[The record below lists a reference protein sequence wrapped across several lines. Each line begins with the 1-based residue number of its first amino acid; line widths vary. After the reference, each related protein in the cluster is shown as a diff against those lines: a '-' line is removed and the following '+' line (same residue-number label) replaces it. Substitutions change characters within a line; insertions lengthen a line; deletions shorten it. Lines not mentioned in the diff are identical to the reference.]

1 MGLYCLIKSR
11 TCRQASGVLSGVQ
24 VIGHSPAIRE
34 TLRLVARMAA
44 CDAPVLIE
52 GETGTG
58 KELAARAIHYQSARK
73 EGPFIPV
80 NCGAIPDS
88 LIESE
93 LFGHRKGAFTD
104 AKDNQPG
111 LVTLAEGGTLFLDE
125 VDALSAKGQVT
136 LLRFLQDQEFRPL
149 GARQVLQGN
158 VRILAASNTSLTLLA
173 DRGSFRAD
181 LLYRLKILCLE
192 LAPLRE
198 RSGDVEEL
206 ATWFLEA
213 CDNRFGMG
221 SKLLHPDALA
231 WMRHYQWP
239 GNIRE
244 LENLLYREYLLSEGP
259 VMRIEPPKGMQ
270 PFPQEPQQE
279 PCSGAVTFHR
289 AKARAVEA
297 FERAYLI
304 GLLGLAGG
312 NVSLAAK
319 LAGKE
324 RRSLGKLLKKYGL
337 GSAPRQKRF
346 SHEDQIQ
353 I

>member
-1 MGLYCLIKSR
+1 M
-11 TCRQASGVLSGVQ
+11 
-24 VIGHSPAIRE
+24 IGQSAAFRE
-34 TLRLVARMAA
+34 SARLVARMAT

-58 KELAARAIHYQSARK
+58 KELAARAIHYQSSRK
-73 EGPFIPV
+73 DGPFIPV

-104 AKDNQPG
+104 AKDHQPG
-111 LVTLAEGGTLFLDE
+111 LVTLAESGTLFLDE
-125 VDALSAKGQVT
+125 VDALSTKGQVT

-149 GARQVLQGN
+149 GSRRMEQGN
-158 VRILAASNTSLTLLA
+158 VRILAASNTSLPLLA
-173 DRGSFRAD
+173 ERGAFRAD
-181 LLYRLKILCLE
+181 LLYRLRILCLE

-198 RSGDVEEL
+198 RRGDVALL
-206 ATWFLEA
+206 ADWFLEA
-213 CDNRFGMG
+213 CDKRYGLG
-221 SKLLHPDALA
+221 AKVLHPDSLA
-231 WMRHYQWP
+231 WMERYHWP

-244 LENLLYREYLLSEGP
+244 LENLLYREYLLSEAS
-259 VMRIEPPKGMQ
+259 VIRIEPPKTMSPTAGQ
-270 PFPQEPQQE
+270 ALEKFTGDLP
-279 PCSGAVTFHR
+279 FHR

-297 FERAYLI
+297 FERDYLVGI
-304 GLLGLAGG
+304 LGKADG

-337 GSAPRQKRF
+337 GGAARSKPFAPG
-346 SHEDQIQ
+346 SPVLD
-353 I
+353 

>member
-1 MGLYCLIKSR
+1 
-11 TCRQASGVLSGVQ
+11 
-24 VIGHSPAIRE
+24 
-34 TLRLVARMAA
+34 MAA

-58 KELAARAIHYQSARK
+58 KELAARAIHYKSARQS
-73 EGPFIPV
+73 GPFIAV

-104 AKDNQPG
+104 AKDHQPG

-125 VDALSAKGQVT
+125 VDSLSPKGQVT

-149 GARQVLQGN
+149 GSRRVEQGN
-158 VRILAASNTSLTLLA
+158 VRVLAASNACLPTLA
-173 DRGSFRAD
+173 EQGGFRAD
-181 LLYRLKILCLE
+181 LLYRLRILCLE
-192 LAPLRE
+192 LAPLRKRE
-198 RSGDVEEL
+198 GDVPLL
-206 ATWFLEA
+206 ADWFLEA
-213 CDNRFGMG
+213 CDKRFGLG
-221 SKLLHPDALA
+221 VKVLHPESLT
-231 WMRHYQWP
+231 WMAQYHWP

-259 VMRIEPPKGMQ
+259 LMRIEPPKTMQ
-270 PFPQEPQQE
+270 PIPNPA
-279 PCSGAVTFHR
+279 AVPVPATGDLTFHR

-297 FERAYLI
+297 FERTYLV

-337 GSAPRQKRF
+337 GGSSRHKGFMPDEPLHA
-346 SHEDQIQ
+346 
-353 I
+353 

>member
-1 MGLYCLIKSR
+1 
-11 TCRQASGVLSGVQ
+11 
-24 VIGHSPAIRE
+24 
-34 TLRLVARMAA
+34 MAA

-58 KELAARAIHYQSARK
+58 KELAARSIHYQSARK
-73 EGPFIPV
+73 DGPFIPV

-125 VDALSAKGQVT
+125 VDALSPKGQVT

-149 GARQVLQGN
+149 GAAQVQQGN
-158 VRILAASNTSLTLLA
+158 VRILAACNTSLALLA
-173 DRGSFRAD
+173 ERGTFRPD

-198 RSGDVEEL
+198 RRGDIEEL
-206 ATWFLEA
+206 AAWFLGA
-213 CDNRFGMG
+213 CHQRFGLG
-221 SKLLHPDALA
+221 PKVLHPDTLT
-231 WMRHYQWP
+231 WMGRHHWP

-259 VMRIEPPKGMQ
+259 VICIAPPRALHPPAQGL
-270 PFPQEPQQE
+270 PDPAPGEL
-279 PCSGAVTFHR
+279 TFHR

-297 FERAYLI
+297 FERAYLT

-337 GSAPRQKRF
+337 GHAPRPGRLATQGR
-346 SHEDQIQ
+346 IP

>member
-1 MGLYCLIKSR
+1 M
-11 TCRQASGVLSGVQ
+11 
-24 VIGHSPAIRE
+24 IGHSPALRE

-58 KELAARAIHYQSARK
+58 KELAARAIHYQSVRK
-73 EGPFIPV
+73 DGPFIPV
-80 NCGAIPDS
+80 NCGAIPDT

-125 VDALSAKGQVT
+125 VDALSTKGQVT

-158 VRILAASNTSLTLLA
+158 VRILAASNTSLALLA
-173 DRGSFRAD
+173 ERGAFRSD

-198 RSGDVEEL
+198 RSGDIEEL
-206 ATWFLEA
+206 ATWFLAA
-213 CDNRFGMG
+213 CDKRFGLG
-221 SKLLHPDALA
+221 TRVIHPDSLA
-231 WMRHYQWP
+231 WMGHYHWP

-244 LENLLYREYLLSEGP
+244 LENLLYREYLLSEGT
-259 VMRIEPPKGMQ
+259 VIRIDPPKAMH
-270 PFPQEPQQE
+270 PMPQGTPEPQGGE
-279 PCSGAVTFHR
+279 LTFHR

-297 FERAYLI
+297 FERAYLV

-337 GSAPRQKRF
+337 GNSPRQGRF
-346 SHEDQIQ
+346 SQEDRIP

>member
-1 MGLYCLIKSR
+1 M
-11 TCRQASGVLSGVQ
+11 
-24 VIGHSPAIRE
+24 IGQSPAFRE
-34 TLRLVARMAA
+34 SVRLVARMAT

-58 KELAARAIHYQSARK
+58 KELAARAIHYQSSRRD
-73 EGPFIPV
+73 GPFIPV

-104 AKDNQPG
+104 AKDHQPG

-125 VDALSAKGQVT
+125 VDALSPKGQVT

-149 GARQVLQGN
+149 GSRRMEQGN
-158 VRILAASNTSLTLLA
+158 VRILAASNSSLPLLA
-173 DRGSFRAD
+173 ERGAFRAD
-181 LLYRLKILCLE
+181 LLYRLRILCLE

-198 RSGDVEEL
+198 RKGDVALL
-206 ATWFLEA
+206 ADWYLEA
-213 CDNRFGMG
+213 CDKRYGLG
-221 SKLLHPDALA
+221 TKVIHTDSLA
-231 WMRHYQWP
+231 WMERYHWP

-244 LENLLYREYLLSEGP
+244 LENLLYREYLLAEGS
-259 VMRIEPPKGMQ
+259 VMRIEAPKTMSPSAGALLEKPTGDL
-270 PFPQEPQQE
+270 PFQ
-279 PCSGAVTFHR
+279 R
-289 AKARAVEA
+289 AKARALEA
-297 FERAYLI
+297 FERDYLVGI
-304 GLLGLAGG
+304 LGKAEG

-337 GSAPRQKRF
+337 GGAARAKPLVFGPSVT
-346 SHEDQIQ
+346 D
-353 I
+353 

>member
-1 MGLYCLIKSR
+1 L
-11 TCRQASGVLSGVQ
+11 
-24 VIGHSPAIRE
+24 IGHSPALRE

-58 KELAARAIHYQSARK
+58 KELAARAIHYQSVRK
-73 EGPFIPV
+73 EGPFIAV

-125 VDALSAKGQVT
+125 VDALSTKGQVT

-149 GARQVLQGN
+149 GARQVQQGN
-158 VRILAASNTSLTLLA
+158 VRILAASNSNLA
-173 DRGSFRAD
+173 QLAERGAFRSD

-198 RSGDVEEL
+198 RSGDIEEL
-206 ATWFLEA
+206 AAWFLEA
-213 CDNRFGMG
+213 CDKRFGLG
-221 SKLLHPDALA
+221 LRTLHPDSLA
-231 WMRHYQWP
+231 WMGHYHWP

-244 LENLLYREYLLSEGP
+244 LENLLYREYLLAEGA
-259 VMRIEPPKGMQ
+259 VIRIDPPKAMH
-270 PFPQEPQQE
+270 PLPQVSPEPQVGE
-279 PCSGAVTFHR
+279 LTFHR

-297 FERAYLI
+297 FERAYLV

-337 GSAPRQKRF
+337 GHAPRQGRF
-346 SHEDQIQ
+346 LPEDRVPI
-353 I
+353 

>member
-1 MGLYCLIKSR
+1 LIG
-11 TCRQASGVLSGVQ
+11 Q
-24 VIGHSPAIRE
+24 SPAFQEIV
-34 TLRLVARMAA
+34 RLVARMAA

-58 KELAARAIHYQSARK
+58 KELVARAIHYQSARK
-73 EGPFIPV
+73 EMPFIPV

-88 LIESE
+88 LFENE

-125 VDALSAKGQVT
+125 VEALTPKGQVT

-149 GARQVLQGN
+149 GARHLEHGN
-158 VRILAASNTSLTLLA
+158 VRVLAASNASLPLLTE
-173 DRGSFRAD
+173 RGSFRAD
-181 LLYRLKILCLE
+181 LLYRLRILCLE
-192 LAPLRE
+192 LTPLRE
-198 RSGDVEEL
+198 RKGDVEHL

-213 CDNRFGMG
+213 CGKRFGQG
-221 SKLLHPDALA
+221 AKLLHPETLA
-231 WMRHYQWP
+231 WMERYHWP

-259 VMRIEPPKGMQ
+259 VIQIERPKGMPPLAQ
-270 PFPQEPQQE
+270 ARPGPSAGEL
-279 PCSGAVTFHR
+279 TFHS
-289 AKARAVEA
+289 AKARAVES
-297 FERAYLI
+297 FERDYLSS
-304 GLLGLAGG
+304 LLNLAGG

-337 GSAPRQKRF
+337 GSAPGKKRF
-346 SHEDQIQ
+346 TLDNPFPA
-353 I
+353 